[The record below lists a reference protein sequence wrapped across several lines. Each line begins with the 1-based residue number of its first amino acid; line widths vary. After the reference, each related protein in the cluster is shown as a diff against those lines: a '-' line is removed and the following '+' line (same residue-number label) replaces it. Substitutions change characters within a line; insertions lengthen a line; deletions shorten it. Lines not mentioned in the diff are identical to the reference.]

1 MIDEETIFR
10 RVVVVVVS
18 LAPKNADVESKK
30 RFESDKQECYFLSV
44 KHFSNIPSLFSMRIL
59 LKITKKEI

>member
-30 RFESDKQECYFLSV
+30 DSNLINKSV
-44 KHFSNIPSLFSMRIL
+44 IY
-59 LKITKKEI
+59 